1 MRYTKDQIKD
11 YLLNKDYSLDC
22 DDFGEWSY
30 YLHLD
35 EDGKLVDRRTDY
47 GKTFLVAARYID
59 DLGDEC
65 NERHPDDPIA
75 AADEFWDRVWATE
88 ETEDF
93 DEVVEQMT
101 EEVNA
106 YLAEK
111 EEEDA

>member
-35 EDGKLVDRRTDY
+35 EDGKLVDRRTNY

-59 DLGDEC
+59 DLRDEC
-65 NERHPDDPIA
+65 NEHHPDDQDA
-75 AADEFWDRVWATE
+75 ATDEFWNRVYETE
-88 ETEDF
+88 STEDF
-93 DEVVEQMT
+93 DDVVEQMT
-101 EEVNA
+101 DIVNSYLEEM
-106 YLAEK
+106 
-111 EEEDA
+111 ED